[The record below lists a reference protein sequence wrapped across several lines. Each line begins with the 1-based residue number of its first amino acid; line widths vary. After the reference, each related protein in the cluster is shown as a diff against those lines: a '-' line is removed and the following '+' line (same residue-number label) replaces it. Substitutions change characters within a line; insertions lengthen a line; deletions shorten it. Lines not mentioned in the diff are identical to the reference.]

1 MYFDFCV
8 LLNADLTTPLSVL
21 LKPFQA
27 CLLVCADHVLVPRGG
42 HQEDGWCWP
51 LLLITLSSFLL
62 STAN

>member
-27 CLLVCADHVLVPRGG
+27 CLLVCADHVLVPREGTRRM
-42 HQEDGWCWP
+42 DGVGLC
-51 LLLITLSSFLL
+51 SSLL
-62 STAN
+62 SLVSS